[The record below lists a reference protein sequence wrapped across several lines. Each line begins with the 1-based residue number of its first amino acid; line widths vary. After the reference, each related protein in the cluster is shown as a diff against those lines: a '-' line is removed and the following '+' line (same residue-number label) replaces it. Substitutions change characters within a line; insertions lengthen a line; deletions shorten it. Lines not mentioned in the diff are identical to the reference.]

1 MTTELTP
8 RQLGAIIRG
17 VFDIFRKYFPALIT
31 IVAIPHIIL
40 FVIGRGIGVDL
51 QSGEFGSPFM
61 FLVYVL
67 FAVLAYVVMECALI
81 YGVAEASLGR
91 EVNIKNAYS
100 FAFARL
106 WTVILASLM
115 VMIAVGLMAVT
126 VIGIPAAIYF
136 AIRWSFVLPAIMLE
150 DVGPREALSSSSE
163 LVRGTW
169 WRVFGILI
177 VLGLLTAVVSGL
189 LNLVLFFVPEVR
201 GTVANIISTP
211 ITMIGTVLLY
221 FDLRVR
227 ARGYSVEMLE
237 EELVR

>member
-1 MTTELTP
+1 MTTELSPKT
-8 RQLGAIIRG
+8 LGDIIRG
-17 VFDIFRKYFPALIT
+17 VFDIFRKYFPVLIT

-51 QSGEFGSPFM
+51 PSGEIGSPFM
-61 FLVYVL
+61 FLVYIL
-67 FAVLAYVVMECALI
+67 FTVLAYVVMECALI

-91 EVNIKNAYS
+91 EVNIRKAFS
-100 FAFARL
+100 FALARL

-115 VMIAVGLMAVT
+115 VVIAVGLMAVT
-126 VIGIPAAIYF
+126 VIGIPAAVYF
-136 AIRWSFVLPAIMLE
+136 AIRWSFVLPVVMLE
-150 DVGPREALSSSSE
+150 DVGPREAISSSSE
-163 LVRGTW
+163 LVKGTW
-169 WRVFGILI
+169 WRVLGILI
-177 VLGLLTAVVSGL
+177 ALGLLTAVASGL